1 MVRKLFWGNKGALVM
16 NLSSGNEDEYDKFYK
31 WLETCP
37 VKWSESN
44 HPTSGMTSV
53 TFTIEEED

>member
-1 MVRKLFWGNKGALVM
+1 M
-16 NLSSGNEDEYDKFYK
+16 NLNAGNEDEYDKFYK

-44 HPTSGMTSV
+44 HPTSVMTSV
-53 TFTIEEED
+53 TFTIEDNIEEEK